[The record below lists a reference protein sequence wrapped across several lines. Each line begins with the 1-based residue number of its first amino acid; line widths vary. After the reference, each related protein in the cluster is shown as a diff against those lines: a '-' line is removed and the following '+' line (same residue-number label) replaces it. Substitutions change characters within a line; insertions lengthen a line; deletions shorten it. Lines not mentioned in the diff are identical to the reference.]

1 MIKSMIEFT
10 RFTGYDFLAPNWL
23 YLLCFVPILLFI
35 FFRKE
40 KSRSFGVRFTYVSDL
55 QRELNSL
62 PVDLLRRIVLALKIF
77 FFILLVMALAHP
89 FTWEK
94 QKENAELD
102 GVGIDI
108 LFVLD
113 VSESMQAMD
122 LKPNRLSSA
131 KMVIEQF
138 VNKRKG
144 DRIGLVSYAGEAYSL
159 CPRTVDHKLLLTQ
172 LKAANGSDM
181 LPGTAIGVGLGTAV
195 AQLKGDTTESKA
207 IVLLTDGTNNRGNLN
222 PVDAALLAKSERIR
236 VYSIGV
242 GTNGYAPMPDPS
254 LFGLGYFNAPVEI
267 DEEVLKEI
275 SDVTGG
281 KYFRATDAQ
290 SLKKIL
296 LEIDKIEKKRIKD
309 RPDIQ
314 AGIPGPKNLL
324 ILILIIGSSLFF
336 VDFYLFKDH
345 E

>member
-1 MIKSMIEFT
+1 MIEFV
-10 RFTGYDFLAPNWL
+10 RYTGYDFLVPNWL
-23 YLLCFVPILLFI
+23 YLFLLLPAFLILLLRKERSKKFGITFTHTSSIQNALSSTTIDWLRRVILLLKLCFV
-35 FFRKE
+35 
-40 KSRSFGVRFTYVSDL
+40 GC
-55 QRELNSL
+55 
-62 PVDLLRRIVLALKIF
+62 IVI
-77 FFILLVMALAHP
+77 ALAHP
-89 FTWEK
+89 FKWEK
-94 QKENAELD
+94 QKEND
-102 GVGIDI
+102 DINGIGIDM

-131 KMVIEQF
+131 KKVIEQF
-138 VNKRKG
+138 VSKRKG

-159 CPRTVDHKLLLTQ
+159 CPRTIDHSLLLSQ
-172 LKAANGSDM
+172 LKRANGQDM

-207 IVLLTDGTNNRGNLN
+207 IILLTDGTNNRGTLN
-222 PVDAALLAKSERIR
+222 PEEAALLAKSESIR

-254 LFGLGYFNAPVEI
+254 PFGLGYFNAPVEI

-275 SDVTGG
+275 SAVTGG
-281 KYFRATDAQ
+281 KYFRATDSQ

-296 LEIDKIEKKRIKD
+296 FEIDKIEKKRIKN

-314 AGIPGPKNLL
+314 AGIPLPYNLL
-324 ILILIIGSSLFF
+324 VAILILGSLLLF
-336 VDFYLFKDH
+336 VDFYLFKSH

>member
-1 MIKSMIEFT
+1 MIEFI
-10 RFTGYDFLAPNWL
+10 RYTGYDFLVPKWIYLSLLLPAFLILLLRKERSKKFGVTFTQTSAIQNTLSSEPVDWL
-23 YLLCFVPILLFI
+23 RRIILSLKLCFVGL
-35 FFRKE
+35 
-40 KSRSFGVRFTYVSDL
+40 
-55 QRELNSL
+55 
-62 PVDLLRRIVLALKIF
+62 IVI
-77 FFILLVMALAHP
+77 ALAHP

-94 QKENAELD
+94 QKENED
-102 GVGIDI
+102 INGVGIDM

-131 KMVIEQF
+131 KNVIEQF
-138 VNKRKG
+138 VSKRKG

-159 CPRTVDHKLLLTQ
+159 CPRTTDHALLLSQ
-172 LKAANGSDM
+172 LKRANGQDM

-207 IVLLTDGTNNRGNLN
+207 IILLTDGTNNRGTLN
-222 PVDAALLAKSERIR
+222 PAEAALLAKSESIR

-242 GTNGYAPMPDPS
+242 GTNGYARMPDPS
-254 LFGLGYFNAPVEI
+254 PFGLGYFNAPVEI
-267 DEEVLKEI
+267 DEKVLKEI
-275 SDVTGG
+275 SAVTGG
-281 KYFRATDAQ
+281 KYFRATDSQ

-296 LEIDKIEKKRIKD
+296 FEIDKIEKKRIKS

-314 AGIPGPKNLL
+314 AGIPLPHNLL
-324 ILILIIGSSLFF
+324 IVILVLGSLLLF
-336 VDFYLFKDH
+336 VDFYLFKSH

>member
-1 MIKSMIEFT
+1 LLK
-10 RFTGYDFLAPNWL
+10 
-23 YLLCFVPILLFI
+23 LCFVGSIFI
-35 FFRKE
+35 
-40 KSRSFGVRFTYVSDL
+40 
-55 QRELNSL
+55 
-62 PVDLLRRIVLALKIF
+62 
-77 FFILLVMALAHP
+77 ALAHP
-89 FTWEK
+89 FKWEK
-94 QKENAELD
+94 QKEND
-102 GVGIDI
+102 DINGIGIDM

-131 KMVIEQF
+131 KKVIEQF
-138 VNKRKG
+138 VSKRKG

-159 CPRTVDHKLLLTQ
+159 CPRTIDHSLLLSQ
-172 LKAANGSDM
+172 LKRANGQDM

-207 IVLLTDGTNNRGNLN
+207 IILLTDGTNNRGTLN
-222 PVDAALLAKSERIR
+222 PEEAALLAKSESIR

-254 LFGLGYFNAPVEI
+254 PFGLGYFNAPVEI

-275 SDVTGG
+275 SAVTGG
-281 KYFRATDAQ
+281 KYFRATDSQ

-296 LEIDKIEKKRIKD
+296 FEIDKIEKKRIKN

-314 AGIPGPKNLL
+314 AGIPLPYNLL
-324 ILILIIGSSLFF
+324 VAILILGSLLLF
-336 VDFYLFKDH
+336 VDFYLFKSH

>member
-1 MIKSMIEFT
+1 MIEFI
-10 RFTGYDFLAPNWL
+10 RYTGFDFLATKWL
-23 YLLCFVPILLFI
+23 YLLLL
-35 FFRKE
+35 
-40 KSRSFGVRFTYVSDL
+40 
-55 QRELNSL
+55 L
-62 PVDLLRRIVLALKIF
+62 P
-77 FFILLVMALAHP
+77 FILLILIRKEQSKYFGVIFTHNSDVQDKLHSTSINWLRRSILFLKLIVFSLLVIALAHP
-89 FTWEK
+89 FTWERQEK
-94 QKENAELD
+94 NEDIN
-102 GVGIDI
+102 GVGIDL

-131 KMVIEQF
+131 KTVIEQF
-138 VNKRKG
+138 VRKRKG

-159 CPRTVDHKLLLTQ
+159 CPRTIDHALLLSQ
-172 LKAANGSDM
+172 LKRANGVDM

-207 IVLLTDGTNNRGNLN
+207 IILLTDGTNNRGTLN
-222 PVDAALLAKSERIR
+222 PIDAALLAKSESIR

-254 LFGLGYFNAPVEI
+254 PFGLGYFNAPVEI
-267 DEEVLKEI
+267 DEDVLKEI
-275 SDVTGG
+275 SVVTGG
-281 KYFRATDAQ
+281 KYFRATDSQ
-290 SLKKIL
+290 SLKEIL
-296 LEIDKIEKKRIKD
+296 VDIDKIEKKRIKD

-314 AGIPGPKNLL
+314 AGIPLPHSLL
-324 ILILIIGSSLFF
+324 IVILICGSLLFF

>member
-1 MIKSMIEFT
+1 MIEFV
-10 RFTGYDFLAPNWL
+10 RYTGYDFLVPNWL
-23 YLLCFVPILLFI
+23 YLLFLLPVFLVLLLRKERSKKFGVTFTHISAVQNAISSVYIDWLRRVILSLKLCFV
-35 FFRKE
+35 
-40 KSRSFGVRFTYVSDL
+40 GC
-55 QRELNSL
+55 
-62 PVDLLRRIVLALKIF
+62 IVI
-77 FFILLVMALAHP
+77 ALAHP

-94 QKENAELD
+94 QKENED
-102 GVGIDI
+102 IHGVGIDI

-131 KMVIEQF
+131 KNVIEQF
-138 VNKRKG
+138 VSKRKG

-159 CPRTVDHKLLLTQ
+159 CPRTIDHSLLLSQ
-172 LKAANGSDM
+172 LKRANGQDM

-207 IVLLTDGTNNRGNLN
+207 IILLTDGTNNRGELN
-222 PVDAALLAKSERIR
+222 PVDAALLAKSESIR

-254 LFGLGYFNAPVEI
+254 PFGLGYFNAPVEI

-275 SDVTGG
+275 SIVTGG
-281 KYFRATDAQ
+281 KYFRATDSK

-296 LEIDKIEKKRIKD
+296 FEIDKIEKKRIKA

-314 AGIPGPKNLL
+314 AGIPLPHNLL
-324 ILILIIGSSLFF
+324 IVILIIGLLVLF
-336 VDFYLFKDH
+336 VDFYLFKNH

>member
-1 MIKSMIEFT
+1 MIEFI
-10 RFTGYDFLAPNWL
+10 RYTGFDFLAAKWL
-23 YLLCFVPILLFI
+23 YLLLLLPFILLMLI
-35 FFRKE
+35 RKE
-40 KSRSFGVRFTYVSDL
+40 QSKYFGVIFTH
-55 QRELNSL
+55 NSA
-62 PVDLLRRIVLALKIF
+62 VQDRIYSTSINWLRRSILFLKLIV
-77 FFILLVMALAHP
+77 FILLVIALAHP
-89 FTWEK
+89 FTWETQEK
-94 QKENAELD
+94 NESIN
-102 GVGIDI
+102 GVGIDL

-122 LKPNRLSSA
+122 LKPNRLNSA
-131 KMVIEQF
+131 KTVIEQF
-138 VNKRKG
+138 VSKRKG

-159 CPRTVDHKLLLTQ
+159 CPRTIDHELLLSQ
-172 LKAANGSDM
+172 LKRANGVDM

-207 IVLLTDGTNNRGNLN
+207 IILLTDGTNNRGTLN
-222 PVDAALLAKSERIR
+222 PIDAALLAKSESIR

-254 LFGLGYFNAPVEI
+254 PFGLGYFNAPVEI
-267 DEEVLKEI
+267 DEDVLKEI
-275 SDVTGG
+275 SLVTGG
-281 KYFRATDAQ
+281 KYFRATDSQ

-296 LEIDKIEKKRIKD
+296 VEIDKIEKKRIKD

-314 AGIPGPKNLL
+314 AAIPLPHCLL
-324 ILILIIGSSLFF
+324 IVILICGSLLFF

>member
-1 MIKSMIEFT
+1 MIEFV
-10 RFTGYDFLAPNWL
+10 RYTGYDFLVPNWL
-23 YLLCFVPILLFI
+23 YLLLLLPI
-35 FFRKE
+35 FFLLLLRKE
-40 KSRSFGVRFTYVSDL
+40 RSKKFGVTFTHISAVQHALSSVS
-55 QRELNSL
+55 
-62 PVDLLRRIVLALKIF
+62 VDWLRRIILSLKLCF
-77 FFILLVMALAHP
+77 VVFIVIALAHP

-94 QKENAELD
+94 QKENED
-102 GVGIDI
+102 INGVGIDM

-131 KMVIEQF
+131 KDVIEQF
-138 VNKRKG
+138 VSKRKG

-159 CPRTVDHKLLLTQ
+159 CPRTIDHSLLLSQ
-172 LKAANGSDM
+172 LKRANGQDM

-207 IVLLTDGTNNRGNLN
+207 IILLTDGTNNRGTLN
-222 PVDAALLAKSERIR
+222 PVEAALLAKSESIR

-254 LFGLGYFNAPVEI
+254 PFGLGYFNAPVEI

-275 SDVTGG
+275 SAVTGG
-281 KYFRATDAQ
+281 KYFRATDSQ

-296 LEIDKIEKKRIKD
+296 FEIDKIEKKRIKN

-314 AGIPGPKNLL
+314 AGIPLPHNLLVL
-324 ILILIIGSSLFF
+324 ILILGCLILF
-336 VDFYLFKDH
+336 VDFYLFKSH

>member
-1 MIKSMIEFT
+1 MIEFI
-10 RFTGYDFLAPNWL
+10 RYTGYDFLAPNWL
-23 YLLCFVPILLFI
+23 YLLSLLPFLMLVLLRKERSRDFGLRFTHVSAIQNELSSASIYWLRRTLLLLKLLF
-35 FFRKE
+35 
-40 KSRSFGVRFTYVSDL
+40 V
-55 QRELNSL
+55 
-62 PVDLLRRIVLALKIF
+62 VLTI
-77 FFILLVMALAHP
+77 IALAHP

-94 QKENAELD
+94 QKENDNLD
-102 GVGIDI
+102 GIGIDM

-131 KMVIEQF
+131 KNVIQQF
-138 VNKRKG
+138 VSKRKG

-159 CPRTVDHKLLLTQ
+159 CPRTSDHELLLTQ
-172 LKAANGSDM
+172 LKRANGADL

-207 IVLLTDGTNNRGNLN
+207 IILLTDGTNNRGALS
-222 PVDAALLAKSERIR
+222 PLDAALLAKSEQIR

-254 LFGLGYFNAPVEI
+254 PFGLGYFNAPVEI

-275 SDVTGG
+275 SSVTGG
-281 KYFRATDAQ
+281 KYFRATDSQ

-296 LEIDKIEKKRIKD
+296 FEIDKIEKKRIKE

-314 AGIPGPKNLL
+314 AGIPIPRHLL
-324 ILILIIGSSLFF
+324 TVILMLGMVLFGI
-336 VDFYLFKDH
+336 DFYLFKGH